1 MKKPQI
7 PKGVYEDSAEYKMI
21 FHAVF
26 QEQNLVTV
34 TAIQFKETSNSSPR
48 DGGMI
53 SVAAAKKMIA
63 EHCVPLQP
71 VKLPLLKAAGL
82 ILAKDV
88 YASIDIP
95 AYPQS
100 SMDGYAFSFA
110 DLKGE
115 QPLKVK
121 GEMAAGS
128 NETTSLNPGNA
139 IRVFTGA
146 AVPAGADTVVMQEK
160 TKIENGNLLIADE
173 NITQGLNVR
182 AKGSEIKAGELAAAK
197 DTLLMPGTIGF
208 LAGIG
213 ITDAVVYPLPSIS
226 IIVTGNELQIPGQPL
241 QYGQVY
247 ESNSFTLQAALK
259 QMQIDNV
266 KVYNAEDKLETVI
279 QLLGEALQQ
288 TDIVLLTGGVSVG
301 DYDFVAEAATQ
312 NGVEKIF
319 HKIKQRPGKPF
330 YFGKKNRLDD
340 TVGQENK
347 LVFGLPGNPA
357 SVLTCFYEYVE
368 PALKQLSRQKPGLQV
383 MQAPLAEPVKKAAGL
398 THFLK
403 GFYDGKTVTALNAQ
417 ESYRLSSFAK
427 ANCLMQIDEEITA
440 CRKGEMIEIH
450 LLPA

>member
-1 MKKPQI
+1 M
-7 PKGVYEDSAEYKMI
+7 
-21 FHAVF
+21 
-26 QEQNLVTV
+26 
-34 TAIQFKETSNSSPR
+34 TAIQFKETSNSSPGDR
-48 DGGMI
+48 GMI

-63 EHCVPLQP
+63 EYCVPLQP

-110 DLKGE
+110 DLRNK

-139 IRVFTGA
+139 VRIFTGA

-182 AKGSEIKAGELAAAK
+182 AKGSEIKTGELAAAK

-213 ITDAVVYPLPSIS
+213 ITEVVVYPLPSIS
-226 IIVTGNELQIPGQPL
+226 IIVTGNELQTPGQPL

-279 QLLGEALQQ
+279 QLLGNTLQQ
-288 TDIVLLTGGVSVG
+288 NDIVLLTGGVSVG

-330 YFGKKNRLDD
+330 YFGKK
-340 TVGQENK
+340 ENK

-368 PALKQLSRQKPGLQV
+368 PALKQLSKQKTGLQV
-383 MQAPLAEPVKKAAGL
+383 MQVPLAESIKKPAGL

-403 GFYDGKTVTALNAQ
+403 GFYDGKSVTALNAQ

-427 ANCLMQIDEEITA
+427 ANCLLQINEEITG
-440 CRKGEMIEIH
+440 CSKGEMIEIH
-450 LLPA
+450 LLPD